1 MSDAPRAGEFDRQS
15 RRIVISMRIIAVM
28 VTALMLVVLGRV
40 AQLQIAPDERLAA
53 HIQDRMS
60 SRPQLAPRGDILDRR
75 GRVLSATRSGY
86 RVFVD
91 PSALSAPYGRTIT
104 ALSRALEIDEAEL
117 AERIIPRLSE
127 NERRRALSLPL
138 VKYLS
143 IGDILPDWQVEQVR
157 RITLPGV
164 HLERRSVREITGGPA
179 IASIVGLVG
188 VDHHGL
194 LGVERSFDER
204 IEPTAGRLDYVRD
217 ARGRA
222 MWVEASGYRPAVP
235 GKGLWLSAD
244 LAIQQIADEEIERG
258 VIDADAAGG
267 RIIVLDPT
275 TGELLAMRDFVRHLP
290 GLTDPP
296 QRGAGKRARP
306 DDPDPGAGVRYRT
319 IRPDPARE
327 IHPALGR
334 NRCVEDVYEPGS
346 TFKAFMWSSVTERG
360 LARPEEVFNT
370 HNGLWTNPYGRVIRD
385 VIPKPS
391 LTWTEVLVN
400 SSNIGMTQGVD
411 RLTFDQARADILRFG
426 FGVRTG
432 IGLPGESPGL
442 VTGRRD
448 WTRYTQTSVASGYE
462 IGVTPLQMVRAFSA
476 FARSGALAGS
486 LPTLRLRAVTPAELA
501 AEKPTPVI
509 PPRLASQT
517 RDAMRKVGEIM
528 NTRIRDTFKE
538 EAPLRYS
545 LFGKSGTAE
554 IPRPDGR
561 GYFKNQHNSSFIAGA
576 PAEQPRIVV
585 LVIIDDP
592 GPALAAS
599 RHHYGSWTAGPV
611 VRRVIERTLE
621 YLGVPPTEPPPSP
634 IPALAAAPTQPD
646 ATHE

>member
-1 MSDAPRAGEFDRQS
+1 M
-15 RRIVISMRIIAVM
+15 
-28 VTALMLVVLGRV
+28 
-40 AQLQIAPDERLAA
+40 
-53 HIQDRMS
+53 
-60 SRPQLAPRGDILDRR
+60 
-75 GRVLSATRSGY
+75 
-86 RVFVD
+86 
-91 PSALSAPYGRTIT
+91 
-104 ALSRALEIDEAEL
+104 
-117 AERIIPRLSE
+117 
-127 NERRRALSLPL
+127 
-138 VKYLS
+138 KYLS

-188 VDHHGL
+188 VDHNGL
-194 LGVERSFDER
+194 LGAERSFDER

-267 RIIVLDPT
+267 RIIVLDPA
-275 TGELLAMRDFVRHLP
+275 TGELLAMRDFIRPLP

-296 QRGAGKRARP
+296 QRGAGKPSRP
-306 DDPDPGAGVRYRT
+306 VDPDPGAGVRYRT

-346 TFKAFMWSSVTERG
+346 TFKAFIWSSVTERG

-432 IGLPGESPGL
+432 LGLPGESPGL
-442 VTGRRD
+442 VTSRRD
-448 WTRYTQTSVASGYE
+448 WTRYTQTSIASGYE

-486 LPTLRLRAVTPAELA
+486 LPALRLRAVTPAELA
-501 AEKPTPVI
+501 AEKPVPVI
-509 PPRLASQT
+509 PAWLASQT

-538 EAPLRYS
+538 EPPLRYS

-592 GPALAAS
+592 GPALVAR
-599 RHHYGSWTAGPV
+599 RHHYGSWIAGPV

-621 YLGVPPTEPPPSP
+621 YLGVPPTVPPPSP